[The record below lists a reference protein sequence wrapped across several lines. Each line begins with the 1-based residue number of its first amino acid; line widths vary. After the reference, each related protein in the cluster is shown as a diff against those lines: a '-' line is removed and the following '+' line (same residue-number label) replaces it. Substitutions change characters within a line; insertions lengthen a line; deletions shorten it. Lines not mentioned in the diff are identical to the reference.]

1 MSVGSV
7 LEHIGIP
14 STALPQSSICGL
26 SLIFRLS
33 NVSLWFEFC
42 IVAISSHVWYSV
54 HHRVAP
60 LKVTQSSYA
69 PGVNFYHLAKLFLD
83 FTTV

>member
-14 STALPQSSICGL
+14 STALLQSSICKT

-42 IVAISSHVWYSV
+42 IVSVSHV
-54 HHRVAP
+54 
-60 LKVTQSSYA
+60 
-69 PGVNFYHLAKLFLD
+69 
-83 FTTV
+83 